1 MIRNHYEAMEEIM
14 NKMNSNEKLA
24 LGICIGLAIGSVL
37 DNIPIGLCLGTA
49 FGVIWSTSENKD
61 KK

>member
-1 MIRNHYEAMEEIM
+1 M

-24 LGICIGLAIGSVL
+24 LGICIGLAIGTVL

>member
-1 MIRNHYEAMEEIM
+1 MRNHYEIMEERTM

-24 LGICIGLAIGSVL
+24 LGICIGLAIGTVF
-37 DNIPIGLCLGTA
+37 DNIAIGLCLGTA